1 MKKSRRTLA
10 GKHAANISFPM
21 GDHNIPLAQGQA
33 LAASILGAIEWQD
46 GTIGYCRCPG
56 EARHT
61 HPTHNHDC
69 RVTLDGAPTIY
80 CFHTSCFADVETANK
95 ALRSAVGKAS
105 KGAKTEIKRTEPT
118 PEERERH
125 RQRIVCEHLKAR
137 AAAGLAEILKAS
149 ESSPADFWELS
160 PVRLLNDPVNDW
172 RLLLQLFQPEDVLWI
187 GGKYDSCGDDAP
199 ETKKEGCRRHFR
211 TVADWLR
218 EPNAPEQ
225 FTCPCVF
232 RPGTHSR
239 CNDAVT
245 QRRFLVIESDSLSK
259 DEMSAVLNWCRQ
271 FMRLRA
277 IVDTGGKSLH
287 GWFDAPPPEIEAEL
301 RIILPNLGRGAG
313 DKPTLDP
320 ALFKL
325 AQPCRLPGAWRE
337 PGKVRQAL
345 LYLDLEVAP

>member
-1 MKKSRRTLA
+1 MA
-10 GKHAANISFPM
+10 E
-21 GDHNIPLAQGQA
+21 HNILVAQGQA
-33 LAASILGAIEWQD
+33 LAASILGAIDWQD
-46 GTIGYCRCPG
+46 GTTGFCRCPG

-61 HPTHNHDC
+61 HATHNHDC

-80 CFHTSCFADVETANK
+80 CFHTSCFADIEAANK

-105 KGAKTEIKRTEPT
+105 KGAKSEFKYAEPT

-125 RQRIVCEHLKAR
+125 RQRILHERLKTR
-137 AAAGLAEILKAS
+137 AAASLAEILKAF
-149 ESSPADFWELS
+149 EFGPADFWESS
-160 PVRLLNDPVNDW
+160 PVRLLDDPADDW
-172 RLLLQLFQPEDVLWI
+172 RFLLQLFKAEDVLWI

-199 ETKKEGCRRHFR
+199 ESKKESCRRHFR
-211 TVADWLR
+211 PVSDWLR
-218 EPNAPEQ
+218 VPNAPEQ
-225 FTCPCVF
+225 FTCPSVF

-245 QRRFLVIESDSLSK
+245 ARRYLVIESDLLSK
-259 DEMSAVLNWCRQ
+259 DDMAAVIHWCRQ

-287 GWFDAPPPEIEAEL
+287 GWFDAPPLEVEAEL
-301 RIILPNLGRGAG
+301 KIILPNLGRGAEG
-313 DKPTLDP
+313 KPTLDP

-337 PGKVRQAL
+337 PGKIRQAL
-345 LYLDLEVAP
+345 LYLDLEAAP

>member
-1 MKKSRRTLA
+1 M
-10 GKHAANISFPM
+10 
-21 GDHNIPLAQGQA
+21 
-33 LAASILGAIEWQD
+33 AASILGAIDWQD
-46 GTIGYCRCPG
+46 GTTGFCCCPG

-61 HPTHNHDC
+61 HTTHKGDC
-69 RVTLDGAPTIY
+69 RVTLDNVPTVF
-80 CFHTSCFADVETANK
+80 CFHTSCLAAIEAANK

-105 KGAKTEIKRTEPT
+105 KGAKTEFKRTEPT

-125 RQRIVCEHLKAR
+125 RQRIVREHLKAR
-137 AAAGLAEILKAS
+137 AAASLAEILKAF
-149 ESSPADFWELS
+149 EFGPADFWDLS
-160 PVRLLNDPVNDW
+160 PVRLLDDPADDW
-172 RLLLQLFQPEDVLWI
+172 RLLLQLFEPEDVLWI

-199 ETKKEGCRRHFR
+199 ESKKESCRRHFR
-211 TVADWLR
+211 PVFDWLR
-218 EPNAPEQ
+218 VPNAPEQ
-225 FTCPCVF
+225 FTCPCAF

-259 DEMSAVLNWCRQ
+259 DEMSAVINWCRQ

-277 IVDTGGKSLH
+277 IMDTGGKSLH
-287 GWFDAPPPEIEAEL
+287 GWFDAPPSEVEAEL
-301 RIILPNLGRGAG
+301 KIILPNLGRGPE

-337 PGKVRQAL
+337 PGKIRQAL
-345 LYLDLEVAP
+345 LYLDLEDAP